1 MKIQRNNSINQIDLS
16 IIIPCWNEE
25 KTIYSLLAKTFE
37 KLKDKKLKFEVI
49 VINDESSDNTLFEA
63 EKYKD
68 PRLSIISNKKNLGFG
83 GSFWVGVK
91 AAKGSFILMIPGD
104 GQILIDDMIDVFWLT
119 NHVDVIVPFMMNSF
133 IRSAKR
139 RLISNLYRAVI
150 NFSFGLTLNY
160 TNGSVIYRSSI
171 LKSIKPFSTS
181 FFFET
186 EILVTIIKSKYLY
199 AEIPIK
205 LNAEDGKSSSAFK
218 LKSIRAVFI
227 DYFKLLYKVLFEKK
241 NILLRLTSDSMTK
254 KRLNLK

>member
-1 MKIQRNNSINQIDLS
+1 MTIENNNTVDQINLS
-16 IIIPCWNEE
+16 LIIPCFNEE
-25 KTIYSLLAKTFE
+25 KNIFSLLCKTFE
-37 KLKDKKLKFEVI
+37 KLEKINLKFEII
-49 VINDESSDNTLFEA
+49 VINDESSDNTLIEV

-91 AAKGSFILMIPGD
+91 EAKGSFVVMIPGD
-104 GQILIDDMIDVFWLT
+104 GQILIDDMIDLFWLT
-119 NHVDVIVPFMMNSF
+119 NHVDVIVPFMINSS

-160 TNGSVIYRSSI
+160 TNGNVMYRSSI
-171 LKSIKPFSTS
+171 LKSMKPFSNS
-181 FFFET
+181 FFFQT

-205 LNAEDGKSSSAFK
+205 LNAEDAKFSGALK
-218 LKSIRAVFI
+218 LKSICKVTF
-227 DYFKLLYKVLFEKK
+227 DYFKLLYRVLFRNKS
-241 NILLRLTSDSMTK
+241 IMLQLTEDSITK
-254 KRLNLK
+254 KRIV